1 MRRIVAIL
9 CVLLLFLPGT
19 ASAKPRVVTVP
30 WDKLDQMVL
39 GERVTIQLPNASI
52 DGLVIGVK
60 ADSLGVDI
68 LRSSNPAVQRPGSTD
83 LPRASLTTITLHHR
97 RRYIRPITFILALGV
112 AEAINLTVL
121 KNHQSFGTAIAV
133 GLGAGFGS
141 QYLARK
147 FSDSVTVI
155 KIQK

>member
-1 MRRIVAIL
+1 MRRLTAIL
-9 CVLLLFLPGT
+9 CVLLLILPVA
-19 ASAKPRVVTVP
+19 ASAKPKVVIVP
-30 WDKLDQMVL
+30 WDKLDQMIL
-39 GERVTIQLPNASI
+39 GERVTIPLPNASI
-52 DGLVIGVK
+52 EGMVIAVK
-60 ADSLGVDI
+60 ADSLAVDV
-68 LRSSNPAVQRPGSTD
+68 LRSSNPAGQRTGSAELART
-83 LPRASLTTITLHHR
+83 SLTTITLHHR
-97 RRYIRPITFILALGV
+97 RHYIRPLAFVLAIGV

-121 KNHQSFGTAIAV
+121 KNHQSVGTALAV